1 MNTVILSGNLA
12 QDPFVRGSSNV
23 TVITIATNKEWTD
36 RQSGERQRRTDFIP
50 VTLFGT
56 NATFAAKYLKKGR
69 HVEVTAEVAINK
81 WEDKTSGKTRYDT
94 EIHALTIKPTGPK
107 PKTDN
112 DGEGDNAMPSYE
124 GFDEAFDG
132 DFSKD

>member
-36 RQSGERQRRTDFIP
+36 RTSGERQRRTDFIP

-69 HVEVTAEVAINK
+69 HVEVTGEVAINK
-81 WEDKTSGKTRYDT
+81 WEDKSTNKTRYDT

-107 PKTDN
+107 PKEA
-112 DGEGDNAMPSYE
+112 DGDSDTPMPSYE
-124 GFDEAFDG
+124 GYDESFDG